1 MRMPLALV
9 MVAAVIATATLI
21 STQRPAQAAPS
32 AVAAVDADCLAI
44 QNALPALHPIHLAL
58 QNNKWTVLSDADF
71 TVAQKTTTAITLAD
85 VYPQGKS
92 YAWVAAHRFD
102 ANGNQQAI
110 QLCYRQMN
118 GSLERAKIAATDPGL
133 SVAGASVAYYSETG
147 MLLSKV
153 GVVEENDPMVAK
165 TVSQLPFFSLLP

>member
-1 MRMPLALV
+1 MRTPIALV
-9 MVAAVIATATLI
+9 MVVAVLATAATI
-21 STQRPAQAAPS
+21 FAPRPVHAATP
-32 AVAAVDADCLAI
+32 ALAAIDADCLAI

-92 YAWVAAHRFD
+92 YAWVAAHRYD

-110 QLCYRQMN
+110 QLCYRQSN
-118 GSLERAKIAATDPGL
+118 GSLERAKIAATDPAL
-133 SVAGASVAYYSETG
+133 SAAGASIAYYSETG
-147 MLLSKV
+147 TLLDKV

-165 TVSQLPFFSLLP
+165 AVKQLPFFSLLP